1 MIIHE
6 HYGRVVP
13 IPYNSK
19 HGESPVVLPDWM
31 VGLELEIENWN
42 PDVTRTFGGFTF
54 TDDGSL
60 RASDDGI
67 GIEAI
72 SRPVQAKHVEKL
84 LAAFFR
90 KFDIKEGNY
99 TERCSTHVH
108 VNVDVL
114 TYQQLSSVCLLYQTV
129 ESLLFNFVGGDRE
142 NNIFCVPWNQCSL
155 SYRIVS
161 KIENI
166 ERGDEI
172 PFRRWQKYSA
182 LNLIPVHN
190 QGTIEFRH
198 MVGTCNVEKLMQWI
212 NLILCMVKYSIEHSL
227 AEIKEDIINMN
238 TISNYNEW
246 LTRVFDKYAVLL
258 CTDRFE
264 EVLSRGVVDSKLM
277 LTHEKEKFIKSK
289 SVNLTGE
296 VNELR
301 RILDQMRDARIQPP
315 PPRPPLR
322 VQVDPG
328 RQYGLHD
335 EETINTIAPVYNAP
349 TGARLTDGEGTR

>member
-13 IPYNSK
+13 EPYNSK
-19 HGESPVVLPDWM
+19 HGESPVVLSDWM

-42 PDVTRTFGGFTF
+42 PDVTRAFGGFTF

-60 RASDDGI
+60 RPSSDGI

-84 LAAFFR
+84 LTAFFR

-114 TYQQLSSVCLLYQTV
+114 TYQQLSSICLLYQTV

-155 SYRIVS
+155 SYKVVS

-166 ERGDEI
+166 EEGDEI

-227 AEIKEDIINMN
+227 PEIKEDILKMN

-277 LTHEKEKFIKSK
+277 LTHEKEKKINKLNVK
-289 SVNLTGE
+289 ERDELPRLLERMRNARVNPE
-296 VNELR
+296 
-301 RILDQMRDARIQPP
+301 PP
-315 PPRPPLR
+315 PPLPAFRSELDT
-322 VQVDPG
+322 Q
-328 RQYGLHD
+328 
-335 EETINTIAPVYNAP
+335 
-349 TGARLTDGEGTR
+349 